1 MSRSC
6 PSKALA
12 ALGSARIVSTM
23 STVQE
28 IEQAV
33 VKLPP
38 HELAAFRNWFLE
50 FDADAWE
57 QQFAADVNA
66 GKLDHLAAHADAD
79 FKAGR
84 CTEL

>member
-1 MSRSC
+1 
-6 PSKALA
+6 
-12 ALGSARIVSTM
+12 M

-33 VKLPP
+33 KKLPAQD
-38 HELAAFRNWFLE
+38 LAAFRHRFRE

-57 QQFAADVNA
+57 QKFAADVTA
-66 GKLDHLAAHADAD
+66 GKLDHLAAQADAD
-79 FKAGR
+79 FKAGH

>member
-1 MSRSC
+1 
-6 PSKALA
+6 
-12 ALGSARIVSTM
+12 M

-33 VKLPP
+33 KKLPAQD
-38 HELAAFRNWFLE
+38 LAAFRHWFRE

-57 QQFAADVNA
+57 QQFAADVMV
-66 GKLDHLAAHADAD
+66 GKLDHLAAQADAD

>member
-1 MSRSC
+1 
-6 PSKALA
+6 
-12 ALGSARIVSTM
+12 M

-33 VKLPP
+33 KKLPP
-38 HELAAFRNWFLE
+38 EELATFRSWFLE

-57 QQFAADVNA
+57 LQFADDAKA
-66 GKLDHLAAHADAD
+66 GKLDRHAAQADAD